1 MMENT
6 VKTLRMEQE
15 KPFCAYLYDLP
26 KLRNHVNELITSL
39 PSVSRLFYAIKA
51 NSDETLLRTL
61 APIVHGFEVASLGE
75 IEKVRAVDKDIPILF
90 GGPGKTQEEI
100 EGAINHNVT
109 LLNVESLHE
118 LQLINYIA
126 SQKGVNVDIL
136 LRVNLR
142 SSVPN
147 ARLKMA
153 GVPTQFGIDEIYIP
167 NAIELAKSL
176 SNITLRGFHFHAMSN
191 NIDAKAHAEFVDRCF
206 DLSKTW
212 KENFEL
218 DISYLNVGGGIGIN
232 YQDIENQFN
241 WTDFMERLNTVLAKH
256 KDSNWKVLF
265 ECGRYITSSCGY
277 YAAEVL
283 DIKQNHGE
291 YFCVVR
297 GGSHHLRLPAA
308 WKQSHPFTI
317 IPIEKW
323 PYPFM
328 RPEINEAVVTV
339 AGELCTPNDILA
351 RDIHV
356 PRLRA
361 GDILLFSYVGAY
373 GWAISHHDFLSH
385 PHPDHYYIE
394 ARFISNAESKIE
406 NVETNRACENQYV

>member
-75 IEKVRAVDKDIPILF
+75 IEKVRAVDEHIPILF

-100 EGAINHNVT
+100 EGAINHKVT
-109 LLNVESLHE
+109 LINVESLHE
-118 LQLINYIA
+118 LHLVNYIA
-126 SQKGVNVDIL
+126 SQKGNHVDIL

-176 SNITLRGFHFHAMSN
+176 PNISLRGFHFHAMSN
-191 NIDAKAHAEFVDRCF
+191 NIDAKAHAEFVDRCL

-212 KENFEL
+212 RETFDL

-232 YQDIENQFN
+232 YLDIENQFN
-241 WTDFMERLNTVLAKH
+241 WMDFMERLNIVLAKH
-256 KDSNWKVLF
+256 KDSNWKLLF
-265 ECGRYITSSCGY
+265 ECGRYITSACGY
-277 YAAEVL
+277 YAVEVL

-351 RDIHV
+351 RDIDV

-361 GDILLFSYVGAY
+361 GDILIFSYVGAY

-394 ARFISNAESKIE
+394 EDIISSAEAEME
-406 NVETNRACENQYV
+406 NVETNRPAL

>member
-75 IEKVRAVDKDIPILF
+75 IEKVRAVDEHIPILF

-100 EGAINHNVT
+100 EGAINHKVT
-109 LLNVESLHE
+109 LINVESLHE
-118 LQLINYIA
+118 LHLVNYIA
-126 SQKGVNVDIL
+126 SQKGNHVDIL

-167 NAIELAKSL
+167 KAIELAISL
-176 SNITLRGFHFHAMSN
+176 PNITLRGFHFHAMSN

-212 KENFEL
+212 KKNFDL

-241 WTDFMERLNTVLAKH
+241 WMDFMERLNIVLAKH
-256 KDSNWKVLF
+256 KDSNWKLLF
-265 ECGRYITSSCGY
+265 ECGRYITSACGY
-277 YAAEVL
+277 YAVEVL

-351 RDIHV
+351 RDIDV

-361 GDILLFSYVGAY
+361 GDILIFSYVGAY

-394 ARFISNAESKIE
+394 EDIISSAEAEME
-406 NVETNRACENQYV
+406 NVETNRPAL

>member
-1 MMENT
+1 MENT
-6 VKTLRMEQE
+6 VKNLKVEQE

-26 KLRNHVNELITSL
+26 KLRNHVNDLTTSL

-51 NSDETLLRTL
+51 NSDEKLLRVL

-75 IEKVRAVDKDIPILF
+75 IEKVRAIDNDIPILF
-90 GGPGKTQEEI
+90 GGPGKTREEI

-109 LLNVESLHE
+109 LINVESLHE
-118 LQLINYIA
+118 LELVNYTA
-126 SQKGVNVDIL
+126 SQKGTHVDIL

-167 NAIELAKSL
+167 KAIEMAKSL
-176 SNITLRGFHFHAMSN
+176 PNITLRGFHFHAMSN
-191 NIDAKAHAEFVDRCF
+191 NIDAKAHVEFVDRCF

-212 KENFEL
+212 GKNFDL
-218 DISYLNVGGGIGIN
+218 NISYLNVGGGIGIN
-232 YQDIENQFN
+232 YVDLENQFN
-241 WTDFMERLNTVLAKH
+241 WMEFIERLKKVLEKN
-256 KDSNWKVLF
+256 KDANWNLLF

-291 YFCVVR
+291 IFCVVR

-308 WKQSHPFTI
+308 WKQNHPFTI

-328 RPEINEAVVTV
+328 RPEVNGASVTV

-351 RDIHV
+351 RDITI
-356 PRLRA
+356 PCLRA

-373 GWAISHHDFLSH
+373 GWSISHHDFLSH
-385 PHPDHYYIE
+385 PHPHHYYIE
-394 ARFISNAESKIE
+394 EDFISSAEE
-406 NVETNRACENQYV
+406 NMETSIQIGNSSVVCS

>member
-1 MMENT
+1 MENT

-26 KLRNHVNELITSL
+26 KLRNHVNELIRSL

-51 NSDETLLRTL
+51 NSDDTLLRTL

-100 EGAINHNVT
+100 EGAITHKVT

-118 LQLINYIA
+118 LQLVNYIA
-126 SQKGVNVDIL
+126 SQQGANVDIL

-153 GVPTQFGIDEIYIP
+153 GVATQFGIDELYIP

-176 SNITLRGFHFHAMSN
+176 SHITLCGFHFHAMSN
-191 NIDAKAHAEFVDRCF
+191 NIDAKAHAEFIDRCF

-212 KENFEL
+212 GEKFEL

-232 YQDIENQFN
+232 YQDLENQFN
-241 WTDFMERLNTVLAKH
+241 WMDFMNRLNTVLAKH
-256 KDSNWKVLF
+256 EVADLKVLF

-317 IPIEKW
+317 IPIENW
-323 PYPFM
+323 PYPFI
-328 RPEINEAVVTV
+328 RPEINDAVLTV

-351 RDIHV
+351 REVNV

-385 PHPDHYYIE
+385 PHPDHYYIGVE
-394 ARFISNAESKIE
+394 ENMGNIE
-406 NVETNRACENQYV
+406 KNRTGVIQYV